1 MIKVFR
7 VIVMGLLL
15 ACMLLGIWQ
24 LRGTH
29 PARQPSGPGAA
40 VLQVL
45 KPVAAPEP
53 EFQAPPIVRAEHG
66 ADPVPA
72 PAPAGISETGVR
84 DRCWRTG
91 PLDEGKMRTVL
102 KRFAAP
108 EFNARLVQE
117 ARRDKVADWVYFP
130 PLETLAAARE
140 EQRRLADL
148 GVQDLAVVTTGPM
161 RNALSLGLFVEP
173 GGALRRV
180 AELKALGVTA
190 RIEPRYRDLERNFM
204 VVRSA
209 TVPDARH
216 SWRPVACE

>member
-1 MIKVFR
+1 
-7 VIVMGLLL
+7 
-15 ACMLLGIWQ
+15 
-24 LRGTH
+24 
-29 PARQPSGPGAA
+29 
-40 VLQVL
+40 
-45 KPVAAPEP
+45 
-53 EFQAPPIVRAEHG
+53 
-66 ADPVPA
+66 
-72 PAPAGISETGVR
+72 
-84 DRCWRTG
+84 
-91 PLDEGKMRTVL
+91 MRTVL

-130 PLETLAAARE
+130 PLATLAAARE
-140 EQRRLADL
+140 EQRRLVDL

-161 RNALSLGLFVEP
+161 RNGLSLGLFAEP

-190 RIEPRYRDLERNFM
+190 RIEPRYWDLERNFM

-209 TVPDARH
+209 TVPDVGH

>member
-1 MIKVFR
+1 M
-7 VIVMGLLL
+7 VMGLVL
-15 ACMLLGIWQ
+15 ACILLGIWQ
-24 LRGTH
+24 LRGPH
-29 PARQPSGPGAA
+29 PARQLSEPGAA

-53 EFQAPPIVRAEHG
+53 EFQAPPIIRTERG
-66 ADPVPA
+66 ADPVPT
-72 PAPAGISETGVR
+72 PAPDVGSGVR

-130 PLETLAAARE
+130 PLATLAAARE

-161 RNALSLGLFVEP
+161 RNGLSLGLFAEP

-209 TVPDARH
+209 TVPDAEH

>member
-1 MIKVFR
+1 
-7 VIVMGLLL
+7 MGLLL
-15 ACMLLGIWQ
+15 ACVLLGIWQ

-53 EFQAPPIVRAEHG
+53 ELQAPPIIIAGHG

-72 PAPAGISETGVR
+72 PAPDGGSGEGIRE
-84 DRCWRTG
+84 RCWRTG
-91 PLDEGKMRTVL
+91 PLDDEEIQTGL

-108 EFNARLVQE
+108 EFNARLIREV
-117 ARRDKVADWVYFP
+117 RRDKLADWVYLP
-130 PLETLAAARE
+130 PMATLAEARE

-148 GVQDLAVVTTGPM
+148 GVRDLAVVSTGPM
-161 RNALSLGLFVEP
+161 RNGLSLGLFAEP
-173 GGALRRV
+173 GGALRRM

-190 RIEPRYRDLERNFM
+190 RIEPRYRDLERNFL

-209 TVPDARH
+209 TVPDAEH
-216 SWRPVACE
+216 SWRPAACE

>member
-1 MIKVFR
+1 
-7 VIVMGLLL
+7 MGLLL

-24 LRGTH
+24 LRVTH
-29 PARQPSGPGAA
+29 PARQSSEPDAT

-53 EFQAPPIVRAEHG
+53 EFQAPPIVKAERG
-66 ADPVPA
+66 PDPVPA
-72 PAPAGISETGVR
+72 PAPDEIPDARVR

-108 EFNARLVQE
+108 EFNVRLVQE

-130 PLETLAAARE
+130 PLATLAAARE
-140 EQRRLADL
+140 EQQRLADL

-161 RNALSLGLFVEP
+161 RNALSLGLFAEP

-180 AELKALGVTA
+180 AELKAVGVTA

-209 TVPDARH
+209 TVPDAEH

>member
-1 MIKVFR
+1 M
-7 VIVMGLLL
+7 VMGLLL
-15 ACMLLGIWQ
+15 ACILLGIWQ

-29 PARQPSGPGAA
+29 PARQPSEPGAA

-53 EFQAPPIVRAEHG
+53 EFQAPPIVRTERG

-72 PAPAGISETGVR
+72 PAPDGRSEAGVR

-91 PLDEGKMRTVL
+91 PLDEGKIRTGL

-130 PLETLAAARE
+130 PLATLAAARE

-161 RNALSLGLFVEP
+161 RNGLSLGLFAEP

-204 VVRSA
+204 VVRSE
-209 TVPDARH
+209 TVPDAEH

>member
-1 MIKVFR
+1 MVR
-7 VIVMGLLL
+7 ALVLSLVL
-15 ACMLLGIWQ
+15 ACVLLGIWQ

-29 PARQPSGPGAA
+29 PDRQPSEPDAA

-53 EFQAPPIVRAEHG
+53 EFELPPIIRVEHG
-66 ADPVPA
+66 ADSVPVPA
-72 PAPAGISETGVR
+72 PDGGSGEGIRE
-84 DRCWRTG
+84 RCWRTG
-91 PLDEGKMRTVL
+91 PLDDRDIQVGL
-102 KRFAAP
+102 KQFAAP
-108 EFNARLVQE
+108 EFNARLIQE
-117 ARRDKVADWVYFP
+117 DRRDKVADWVYLP
-130 PLETLAAARE
+130 PLATLAAARE
-140 EQRRLADL
+140 ERRRLADL

-161 RNALSLGLFVEP
+161 RNGLSLGLFAEP

-204 VVRSA
+204 VVRST
-209 TVPDARH
+209 TVPDAEH

>member
-1 MIKVFR
+1 
-7 VIVMGLLL
+7 MGLLL

-24 LRGTH
+24 LRETH
-29 PARQPSGPGAA
+29 PDRQPSGAGAA

-53 EFQAPPIVRAEHG
+53 EFQTSPIVRTEHG
-66 ADPVPA
+66 ADPVLA
-72 PAPAGISETGVR
+72 PAPEEGSEAEVR

-91 PLDEGKMRTVL
+91 PLDEGKMRMVL

-108 EFNARLVQE
+108 GFNARLVQE
-117 ARRDKVADWVYFP
+117 ARRDKVADWVYLP
-130 PLETLAAARE
+130 PLGTLAAARE

-161 RNALSLGLFVEP
+161 RNGLSLGLFAEP

-209 TVPDARH
+209 TVPDAEH